1 MTLELT
7 QVLNMTLPTN
17 TNNAVGA
24 GGVFHTYNMKIDCIE
39 VIKGGETFCDLA
51 NFLVCI
57 PTRPGVIPHMVLGRD
72 NIFRKYDIT
81 FREKEENTVYRHPKN

>member
-1 MTLELT
+1 MVDSGATGTFMPLELT

-51 NFLVCI
+51 NFSPHI
-57 PTRPGVIPHMVLGRD
+57 DPTRR
-72 NIFRKYDIT
+72 
-81 FREKEENTVYRHPKN
+81 NTAHGAR